1 MSYPLLIRKL
11 NLEKKKIINVD
22 LIREYCK
29 KLNLD
34 YNKTIT
40 YLTNNK
46 YLVRILKGIFYIKS
60 ADERK
65 YDKCDIYY
73 LDAIKEALKL
83 KGVKNWYLGLESA
96 IKRNN
101 LTHEFFVVDHIINDT
116 IFRAKTITVMGNKI
130 KFVKVKSELCTFGIN
145 KDKFPYSNIEKT
157 LLDFIYLLKYRGFED
172 PLIKNKIIDYVEL
185 ASKDKLFSY
194 AKHYNKKVEEFVR
207 SEWKN

>member
-11 NLEKKKIINVD
+11 HLEKNKIIEAD
-22 LIREYCK
+22 LLREYCK
-29 KLNLD
+29 ILDLN

-40 YLTNNK
+40 YLINNK
-46 YLVRILKGIFYIKS
+46 YLVRILRGIFYIKS
-60 ADERK
+60 VDERK

-73 LDAIKEALKL
+73 LDAIKEALRL
-83 KGVKNWYLGLESA
+83 KGVTNWYFGLESA

-101 LTHEFFVVDHIINDT
+101 LTHEFFVVDYIINDT

-130 KFVKVKSELCTFGIN
+130 KFVKVKPELCTFGV
-145 KDKFPYSNIEKT
+145 KKEKFPYSDVEKT

-172 PLIKNKIIDYVEL
+172 PLIKSKIGDYMDIVSYDVL
-185 ASKDKLFSY
+185 IKY
-194 AKHYNKKVEEFVR
+194 AKKYNKKVEDFVR